1 MEVWRNELYHHG
13 IKGQKWGIRRYQNE
27 DGTLTEKG
35 KKRYAIA
42 EKRLNNREKY
52 ITKRYSVDRL
62 ASRLGTAHNIMN
74 AGRVDSDVKRVRD
87 LNSNIKSSEERMLKL
102 ANKSMR
108 QRIATGTV
116 GTAAALGSAFVAAS
130 ATGSLVVAALPA
142 AAIAAG
148 AAYVGHLT
156 HR

>member
-1 MEVWRNELYHHG
+1 MEVWRDELYHHG
-13 IKGQKWGIRRYQNE
+13 IKGQKWGVRRFQNE

-52 ITKRYSVDRL
+52 ITKRYSIDRL

-74 AGRVDSDVKRVRD
+74 AGQVDAAVKRVRD
-87 LNSNIKSSEERMLKL
+87 LNSNIKSSDERMLKL
-102 ANKSMR
+102 ANKTMR
-108 QRIATGTV
+108 QRIATAV
-116 GTAAALGSAFVAAS
+116 ALGSAFVAAS
-130 ATGSLVVAALPA
+130 ATGSLAVAALPA
-142 AAIAAG
+142 AVIAAG